1 MRSFKT
7 TMAAACVTLAM
18 TAGMATAQS
27 TPPDRRTFVTFS
39 GPVSVPGMTL
49 PAGTYTFRIMD
60 SNTDR
65 HVVQIFNQEGTQLM
79 TTILAVAAQRLEP
92 TGDPVI
98 TFKETASNRA
108 PAVRYWYYA
117 GDLAGNEF
125 VYPKN
130 QAQAIADASGEEVM
144 SVDSEGTSMDSW
156 KSGAMGRVKPSNA
169 NGQNANAQSSASTTS
184 STASS
189 TTTSQSTTAQSSATP
204 SSATQPTTAAGQG
217 SQSTTAQPTTTSQ
230 STTARPSTT
239 PRPSTT
245 AQPTTAGADTRST
258 TASSTA
264 RNQNARPATTA
275 PNTPDTAG
283 TSGRASAAKSRRL
296 PKTASELPMVGLIGL
311 LALGGAVALRAA
323 RTA

>member
-1 MRSFKT
+1 MRRFKT

-18 TAGMATAQS
+18 TAGMAAAQT
-27 TPPDRRTFVTFS
+27 TPPDRKTFVTFS
-39 GPVSVPGMTL
+39 GPVSLPGVTL

-65 HVVQIFNQEGTQLM
+65 HVVQIFNQDGTKLM
-79 TTILAVAAQRLEP
+79 TTLLAVAAQRLEP

-144 SVDSEGTSMDSW
+144 AVDSNSNSIDDW
-156 KSGAMGRVKPSNA
+156 KSGSMSRVKPSNA
-169 NGQNANAQSSASTTS
+169 NGQNASASSSTTS
-184 STASS
+184 GTASS
-189 TTTSQSTTAQSSATP
+189 TTTSSDTTTAQSSTAASTTAQPTTTADQGSQPAAAQPTTTTPSSATP
-204 SSATQPTTAAGQG
+204 SSATPPTTSAADTRPTTAR
-217 SQSTTAQPTTTSQ
+217 STAMDQ
-230 STTARPSTT
+230 TARP
-239 PRPSTT
+239 
-245 AQPTTAGADTRST
+245 
-258 TASSTA
+258 
-264 RNQNARPATTA
+264 TTA
-275 PNTPDTAG
+275 PNTPDTVG
-283 TSGRASAAKSRRL
+283 TSGRTGRL

>member
-1 MRSFKT
+1 MRRFKT

-18 TAGMATAQS
+18 TAGMAAAQTS
-27 TPPDRRTFVTFS
+27 PADRKTFVTFS

-65 HVVQIFNQEGTQLM
+65 HVVQVFNQDGSKLM
-79 TTILAVAAQRLEP
+79 TTLLAVAAQRLEP

-98 TFKETASNRA
+98 TFKETASNHA

-130 QAQAIADASGEEVM
+130 QAQIIADASGEEVM
-144 SVDSEGTSMDSW
+144 SVDSTSTSIDDW
-156 KSGAMGRVKPSNA
+156 KSGAMSRVKPGNA
-169 NGQNANAQSSASTTS
+169 TSSSTTASTTS
-184 STASS
+184 TTASS
-189 TTTSQSTTAQSSATP
+189 TTSSSATTASDTTTAQSSTTQ
-204 SSATQPTTAAGQG
+204 SSTTQP
-217 SQSTTAQPTTTSQ
+217 TTAQPTTTADQGSQ
-230 STTARPSTT
+230 PVTAQPTTTQPTTSAADTRPTTAPSTAMDQ
-239 PRPSTT
+239 T
-245 AQPTTAGADTRST
+245 AQPTTAPS
-258 TASSTA
+258 
-264 RNQNARPATTA
+264 A
-275 PNTPDTAG
+275 PETVG
-283 TSGRASAAKSRRL
+283 TSGRTARL

-323 RTA
+323 RTV

>member
-1 MRSFKT
+1 MRRFKT

-18 TAGMATAQS
+18 TAGMAAAQT

-65 HVVQIFNQEGTQLM
+65 HIVQIFNQDGTKLM
-79 TTILAVAAQRLEP
+79 TTLLAVSAQRLEP

-130 QAQAIADASGEEVM
+130 QAQMIADASNEEVM
-144 SVDSEGTSMDSW
+144 SVDSEGTSIDDW
-156 KSGAMGRVKPSNA
+156 KSGSMSRVKPGNA
-169 NGQNANAQSSASTTS
+169 NGQSATSSSTTS
-184 STASS
+184 TTASS
-189 TTTSQSTTAQSSATP
+189 TTSSATTASDTTSAQQSAQSSTTQ
-204 SSATQPTTAAGQG
+204 SSTTQPTTAANTAQPTTTADQG
-217 SQSTTAQPTTTSQ
+217 SQPTTAQPTTTTPSATTQ
-230 STTARPSTT
+230 PTTSAADTRPTTAPSTAMDQ
-239 PRPSTT
+239 T
-245 AQPTTAGADTRST
+245 AQPTTAA
-258 TASSTA
+258 
-264 RNQNARPATTA
+264 PTTA
-275 PNTPDTAG
+275 PSAPETVG
-283 TSGRASAAKSRRL
+283 TSGRL
-296 PKTASELPMVGLIGL
+296 PKTASDLPMVGLIGL